1 MADTLIEGA
10 TILTMDRERRI
21 LEDGWIAVSGD
32 RIEAIGTAGEDTPRA
47 ERVIDGRRAVVTPGF
62 VSTHQH
68 VIDVLLRGGLEQD
81 RTLFDWLVN
90 VYYAGTSA
98 YTPEDC
104 ALAVRLNMAEA
115 VSSGVTTITD
125 NWGVNNGDAEQR
137 VDECASATLE
147 AYEAVGVRVLFG
159 RMISDVFPPEWER
172 LVGAL
177 SRKLSGKTLRM
188 DTLLEPADRA
198 LPSVEALIGTW
209 DGRANG
215 RIRVCPA
222 PIMAPIVSEEA
233 LTAAHQLAERHDTV
247 MPIHHCESPVNAR
260 MFPES
265 GVGMSGTEYLHTLRL
280 LDERILAAHAVWLND
295 RDIRLMGAFGAK
307 VAHCPSCNMFA
318 ASGISPV
325 PRLLES
331 GVTVGLGTDDANANS
346 NVSILVEMRHAALL
360 GKVGTLDASAITAE
374 KALEMGTIDGARAIG
389 LDHEIGSLE
398 PGKKA
403 DLVVF
408 DTDKPHW
415 HPRHHL
421 PSVLVYQAHS
431 TDVRS
436 VMIDGRLVLDEGE
449 LWFAPGDELHALL
462 EQGQR
467 ASDAVIERA
476 GMQGLLER
484 GWQSRGLI

>member
-1 MADTLIEGA
+1 VADTLIAGA
-10 TILTMDRERRI
+10 TILTMDPARRI
-21 LEDGWIAVSGD
+21 VENGWIAVTGD
-32 RIEAIGTAGEDTPRA
+32 RIEAIGYAGDDTPRA
-47 ERVIDGRRAVVTPGF
+47 GRVIDGRRAVVTPGF

-125 NWGVNNGDAEQR
+125 NWGVNNGDAESR
-137 VDECASATLE
+137 VDACAAATLE
-147 AYEAVGVRVLFG
+147 TYEAVGVRVLFA
-159 RMISDVFPPEWER
+159 RMFSDVFPPEWQR
-172 LVGAL
+172 LVGTL
-177 SRKLSGKTLRM
+177 SRKLPGKTLRM

-198 LPSVEALIGTW
+198 LAAIETLMGTW

-222 PIMAPIVSEEA
+222 PIMAQIVSEEA
-233 LTAAHQLAERHDTV
+233 LAAAHELAERHGTV
-247 MPIHHCESPVNAR
+247 LPIHHCESPVNAR
-260 MFPES
+260 VFPES
-265 GVGMSGTEYLHTLRL
+265 GVGMSATEYLHALGL
-280 LDERILAAHAVWLND
+280 LDERTLGAHCVWLSD
-295 RDIRLMGAFGAK
+295 RDIRLLGAFGAK

-318 ASGISPV
+318 ASGISPI
-325 PRLLES
+325 PRLLEA

-346 NVSILVEMRHAALL
+346 NVSILLEMRHAALL
-360 GKVGTLDASAITAE
+360 ARVGTLDASALTAE
-374 KALEMGTIDGARAIG
+374 KALEMATIDGARAIG

-403 DLVVF
+403 DLVLW

-415 HPRHHL
+415 HPRHQL
-421 PSVLVYQAHS
+421 PSVLVYQAHT

-449 LWFAPGDELHALL
+449 LDFAPGDELRALL
-462 EQGQR
+462 ER
-467 ASDAVIERA
+467 AQQASEAIVERA